1 MSPRLQELR
10 WCDFVRLFEKSDKST
25 AISSPSSYE
34 PFLLF
39 RAIVYFTP
47 NRWAFEQILSCAI
60 MHDQDY
66 GTDYCR
72 CSSLPSS
79 RYFLGAIWAQYSRRH
94 PLLPAILL
102 SAFERIIL
110 RAISARISSIRQLSC
125 QVCTTSFVLLIA
137 AAAACDH
144 SRCLS
149 DFCIMQQPISVTAA
163 LA

>member
-1 MSPRLQELR
+1 MMWFCQTFWKVWQIYCHQQSFIIRALL
-10 WCDFVRLFEKSDKST
+10 
-25 AISSPSSYE
+25 AISSHCLFYTQSMSLWANTVLCHYARSRLRHRLLP
-34 PFLLF
+34 LLF
-39 RAIVYFTP
+39 IAIK
-47 NRWAFEQILSCAI
+47 
-60 MHDQDY
+60 
-66 GTDYCR
+66 
-72 CSSLPSS
+72 

-110 RAISARISSIRQLSC
+110 RAISARIYSIRQFSC